1 MTAGLMES
9 IEWFFTL
16 VSCSLALQE
25 RVTDEQH
32 DKNNDGYLTK
42 DEVIQLSESLLV
54 CPAPDIA
61 DNSSFSE
68 TSQEIPTLRQSPV
81 SS

>member
-1 MTAGLMES
+1 LQDVVEGLDRVMTAGLMES

-16 VSCSLALQE
+16 VSVLLAFHSLA
-25 RVTDEQH
+25 DWQH

-54 CPAPDIA
+54 RHILL
-61 DNSSFSE
+61 S
-68 TSQEIPTLRQSPV
+68 
-81 SS
+81 